1 MDKPFE
7 NGCGH
12 RKKVTI
18 IFAILFVLTVI
29 FVNSCKTPE
38 NNVSRARQTSAYA
51 VIDLR
56 SGKIIKSSNGEAKL
70 PIASTTKILSAIT
83 VIEEVFDLDEE
94 IFVPSA
100 AVGIEGSSVY
110 LSPGERISYRDLLYG
125 LMLRSGN
132 DCAVALAIKTSGSV
146 EKFVAKMNEVA
157 KKAGAI
163 NSSFANPHGLDD
175 EKHYSTADD
184 LAKITAYAMNNDV
197 FRTIVSTKYHDTSG
211 EVSRCFK
218 NKNKMLWNYDGAIGV
233 KTGYTKKSG
242 RCLVSAAEKYGKSF
256 AVVVGTKAFAPYF
269 LTLKTL
275 KILFLGVFAFSM
287 GTASGVLFGKLMC
300 KLSKGKI
307 NPLIGAAGVSAVPM
321 AARVVQDVG
330 RQYDPE
336 NYLLMHAMGPNVAG
350 VIGSAIAAGV
360 LLAIL

>member
-56 SGKIIKSSNGEAKL
+56 SGKIIKSSNGQVKH

-146 EKFVAKMNEVA
+146 EKFVTKMNEVA
-157 KKAGAI
+157 KRRAQ
-163 NSSFANPHGLDD
+163 
-175 EKHYSTADD
+175 STAV
-184 LAKITAYAMNNDV
+184 LQI
-197 FRTIVSTKYHDTSG
+197 RTGLTTKNIIRPPTTL
-211 EVSRCFK
+211 R
-218 NKNKMLWNYDGAIGV
+218 
-233 KTGYTKKSG
+233 KSP
-242 RCLVSAAEKYGKSF
+242 R
-256 AVVVGTKAFAPYF
+256 T
-269 LTLKTL
+269 
-275 KILFLGVFAFSM
+275 
-287 GTASGVLFGKLMC
+287 
-300 KLSKGKI
+300 
-307 NPLIGAAGVSAVPM
+307 
-321 AARVVQDVG
+321 Q
-330 RQYDPE
+330 
-336 NYLLMHAMGPNVAG
+336 
-350 VIGSAIAAGV
+350 
-360 LLAIL
+360 

>member
-38 NNVSRARQTSAYA
+38 KNVSRARQTSAYA

-56 SGKIIKSSNGEAKL
+56 SGKIIKSSNGQAKL

-94 IFVPSA
+94 IIVPSA

-184 LAKITAYAMNNDV
+184 LAKITVYAMKNDV

-242 RCLVSAAEKYGKSF
+242 RCLVTRLADRHFTHRGLMTKKFDYKGESLMNKPIVIEEKDPMLCGEAICKLQAAFNALGYTDANGKPLAEDGKCGKKTLQALKSF
-256 AVVVGTKAFAPYF
+256 IDAHSVKPIASFCSADGACTLEVVKKNG
-269 LTLKTL
+269 
-275 KILFLGVFAFSM
+275 
-287 GTASGVLFGKLMC
+287 
-300 KLSKGKI
+300 
-307 NPLIGAAGVSAVPM
+307 N
-321 AARVVQDVG
+321 R
-330 RQYDPE
+330 
-336 NYLLMHAMGPNVAG
+336 
-350 VIGSAIAAGV
+350 
-360 LLAIL
+360 

>member
-29 FVNSCKTPE
+29 FANSCKTIE

-56 SGKIIKSSNGEAKL
+56 NGKIIKSSNGQAKL

-132 DCAVALAIKTSGSV
+132 DCAVALAIKTSESV
-146 EKFVAKMNEVA
+146 ENFVAK
-157 KKAGAI
+157 
-163 NSSFANPHGLDD
+163 
-175 EKHYSTADD
+175 
-184 LAKITAYAMNNDV
+184 
-197 FRTIVSTKYHDTSG
+197 
-211 EVSRCFK
+211 
-218 NKNKMLWNYDGAIGV
+218 
-233 KTGYTKKSG
+233 
-242 RCLVSAAEKYGKSF
+242 
-256 AVVVGTKAFAPYF
+256 
-269 LTLKTL
+269 
-275 KILFLGVFAFSM
+275 
-287 GTASGVLFGKLMC
+287 
-300 KLSKGKI
+300 
-307 NPLIGAAGVSAVPM
+307 
-321 AARVVQDVG
+321 
-330 RQYDPE
+330 
-336 NYLLMHAMGPNVAG
+336 
-350 VIGSAIAAGV
+350 
-360 LLAIL
+360 

>member
-12 RKKVTI
+12 CKKVTI

-29 FVNSCKTPE
+29 FVNSCKTIE

-51 VIDLR
+51 VIDLQ
-56 SGKIIKSSNGEAKL
+56 SGKIIKSSNGQAKL

-132 DCAVALAIKTSGSV
+132 DCAVALAIKTSGCV

-184 LAKITAYAMNNDV
+184 LAKITAYAMKNDV
-197 FRTIVSTKYHDTSG
+197 FRTIVSTNTTI
-211 EVSRCFK
+211 R
-218 NKNKMLWNYDGAIGV
+218 
-233 KTGYTKKSG
+233 
-242 RCLVSAAEKYGKSF
+242 AAKF
-256 AVVVGTKAFAPYF
+256 Q
-269 LTLKTL
+269 
-275 KILFLGVFAFSM
+275 
-287 GTASGVLFGKLMC
+287 
-300 KLSKGKI
+300 
-307 NPLIGAAGVSAVPM
+307 GVSKTKTKCCGITTA
-321 AARVVQDVG
+321 Q
-330 RQYDPE
+330 
-336 NYLLMHAMGPNVAG
+336 
-350 VIGSAIAAGV
+350 SA
-360 LLAIL
+360 

>member
-56 SGKIIKSSNGEAKL
+56 SGKIIKSSNGQAKL

-110 LSPGERISYRDLLYG
+110 LSSGERISYRDLLYG

-184 LAKITAYAMNNDV
+184 LAKITAYAMKNDV

-242 RCLVSAAEKYGKSF
+242 RCLVSAAEKDGKSF
-256 AVVVGTKAFAPYF
+256 AVVV
-269 LTLKTL
+269 LNVNDMWNVSENLL
-275 KILFLGVFAFSM
+275 NEAFS
-287 GTASGVLFGKLMC
+287 A
-300 KLSKGKI
+300 
-307 NPLIGAAGVSAVPM
+307 
-321 AARVVQDVG
+321 Q
-330 RQYDPE
+330 
-336 NYLLMHAMGPNVAG
+336 
-350 VIGSAIAAGV
+350 
-360 LLAIL
+360 

>member
-38 NNVSRARQTSAYA
+38 NNVSCARQTSAYA

-56 SGKIIKSSNGEAKL
+56 SGKIIKSSNGQAKL

-184 LAKITAYAMNNDV
+184 LAKITAYAMKNDV

-218 NKNKMLWNYDGAIGV
+218 NKKQNAVELRRRNRRENRIYEKIRKMSGERGGKRREKFCRRRPERKRYVECVRKSFERSVFGAIIV
-233 KTGYTKKSG
+233 C
-242 RCLVSAAEKYGKSF
+242 R
-256 AVVVGTKAFAPYF
+256 
-269 LTLKTL
+269 
-275 KILFLGVFAFSM
+275 IL
-287 GTASGVLFGKLMC
+287 
-300 KLSKGKI
+300 I
-307 NPLIGAAGVSAVPM
+307 
-321 AARVVQDVG
+321 
-330 RQYDPE
+330 
-336 NYLLMHAMGPNVAG
+336 
-350 VIGSAIAAGV
+350 
-360 LLAIL
+360 

>member
-7 NGCGH
+7 NGCGL

-18 IFAILFVLTVI
+18 FFVILFVLTVI

-51 VIDLR
+51 VIDLQ
-56 SGKIIKSSNGEAKL
+56 SGKIIKSSNGQVKH

-146 EKFVAKMNEVA
+146 EKFVEKMNEVA
-157 KKAGAI
+157 KRRAQ
-163 NSSFANPHGLDD
+163 
-175 EKHYSTADD
+175 
-184 LAKITAYAMNNDV
+184 
-197 FRTIVSTKYHDTSG
+197 
-211 EVSRCFK
+211 
-218 NKNKMLWNYDGAIGV
+218 
-233 KTGYTKKSG
+233 
-242 RCLVSAAEKYGKSF
+242 
-256 AVVVGTKAFAPYF
+256 
-269 LTLKTL
+269 LT
-275 KILFLGVFAFSM
+275 
-287 GTASGVLFGKLMC
+287 
-300 KLSKGKI
+300 
-307 NPLIGAAGVSAVPM
+307 
-321 AARVVQDVG
+321 
-330 RQYDPE
+330 
-336 NYLLMHAMGPNVAG
+336 
-350 VIGSAIAAGV
+350 
-360 LLAIL
+360 AILQIRTGLTTKNIIRPPTTLRKSPRTQ

>member
-51 VIDLR
+51 VIDLQ
-56 SGKIIKSSNGEAKL
+56 SGKIIKSSNGQVKH

-146 EKFVAKMNEVA
+146 EKFVEKMNEVA

-184 LAKITAYAMNNDV
+184 LAKITAYAMKNDV

-242 RCLVSAAEKYGKSF
+242 RCLVSAAEKDGKSF
-256 AVVVGTKAFAPYF
+256 AVVV
-269 LTLKTL
+269 LNVNDMWNVSENLL
-275 KILFLGVFAFSM
+275 NEAFS
-287 GTASGVLFGKLMC
+287 A
-300 KLSKGKI
+300 
-307 NPLIGAAGVSAVPM
+307 
-321 AARVVQDVG
+321 Q
-330 RQYDPE
+330 
-336 NYLLMHAMGPNVAG
+336 
-350 VIGSAIAAGV
+350 
-360 LLAIL
+360 

>member
-1 MDKPFE
+1 MDKPVE
-7 NGCGH
+7 NGCGY

-18 IFAILFVLTVI
+18 IFAILFVLAVI
-29 FVNSCKTPE
+29 FVNSCKTIE

-56 SGKIIKSSNGEAKL
+56 SGKIIKSSNGQAKL

-132 DCAVALAIKTSGSV
+132 DCAVALAIKTSGCV

-163 NSSFANPHGLDD
+163 NSNFANPHGLDD

-184 LAKITAYAMNNDV
+184 LAKITAYAMKNDV
-197 FRTIVSTKYHDTSG
+197 FRPLFRQNTTT
-211 EVSRCFK
+211 R
-218 NKNKMLWNYDGAIGV
+218 
-233 KTGYTKKSG
+233 
-242 RCLVSAAEKYGKSF
+242 AAKF
-256 AVVVGTKAFAPYF
+256 Q
-269 LTLKTL
+269 
-275 KILFLGVFAFSM
+275 
-287 GTASGVLFGKLMC
+287 
-300 KLSKGKI
+300 
-307 NPLIGAAGVSAVPM
+307 GVSKIKTKCCGITTA
-321 AARVVQDVG
+321 Q
-330 RQYDPE
+330 
-336 NYLLMHAMGPNVAG
+336 
-350 VIGSAIAAGV
+350 SA
-360 LLAIL
+360 

>member
-1 MDKPFE
+1 M
-7 NGCGH
+7 
-12 RKKVTI
+12 
-18 IFAILFVLTVI
+18 
-29 FVNSCKTPE
+29 
-38 NNVSRARQTSAYA
+38 
-51 VIDLR
+51 
-56 SGKIIKSSNGEAKL
+56 
-70 PIASTTKILSAIT
+70 SAIT

-163 NSSFANPHGLDD
+163 NSSFANPHGLDE

-184 LAKITAYAMNNDV
+184 LAKITAYAMKNDV
-197 FRTIVSTKYHDTSG
+197 FRTIVSTKYYDTSG

-242 RCLVSAAEKYGKSF
+242 RCLVSAAEKDGKSF
-256 AVVVGTKAFAPYF
+256 AVVV
-269 LTLKTL
+269 LNVNDMWSVSENLL
-275 KILFLGVFAFSM
+275 NEAFS
-287 GTASGVLFGKLMC
+287 
-300 KLSKGKI
+300 
-307 NPLIGAAGVSAVPM
+307 
-321 AARVVQDVG
+321 
-330 RQYDPE
+330 
-336 NYLLMHAMGPNVAG
+336 
-350 VIGSAIAAGV
+350 AI
-360 LLAIL
+360 

>member
-51 VIDLR
+51 VIDLQ
-56 SGKIIKSSNGEAKL
+56 SGKIIKSSNGQVKH

-146 EKFVAKMNEVA
+146 EKFVEKMNEVA
-157 KKAGAI
+157 KKRA
-163 NSSFANPHGLDD
+163 
-175 EKHYSTADD
+175 
-184 LAKITAYAMNNDV
+184 
-197 FRTIVSTKYHDTSG
+197 
-211 EVSRCFK
+211 
-218 NKNKMLWNYDGAIGV
+218 
-233 KTGYTKKSG
+233 
-242 RCLVSAAEKYGKSF
+242 
-256 AVVVGTKAFAPYF
+256 
-269 LTLKTL
+269 
-275 KILFLGVFAFSM
+275 
-287 GTASGVLFGKLMC
+287 
-300 KLSKGKI
+300 
-307 NPLIGAAGVSAVPM
+307 
-321 AARVVQDVG
+321 Q
-330 RQYDPE
+330 
-336 NYLLMHAMGPNVAG
+336 
-350 VIGSAIAAGV
+350 
-360 LLAIL
+360 

>member
-18 IFAILFVLTVI
+18 IFVILFVLTVI

-56 SGKIIKSSNGEAKL
+56 SGKIIKSSNGQVKH

-146 EKFVAKMNEVA
+146 EKFV
-157 KKAGAI
+157 
-163 NSSFANPHGLDD
+163 
-175 EKHYSTADD
+175 EK
-184 LAKITAYAMNNDV
+184 
-197 FRTIVSTKYHDTSG
+197 
-211 EVSRCFK
+211 
-218 NKNKMLWNYDGAIGV
+218 
-233 KTGYTKKSG
+233 
-242 RCLVSAAEKYGKSF
+242 
-256 AVVVGTKAFAPYF
+256 
-269 LTLKTL
+269 
-275 KILFLGVFAFSM
+275 
-287 GTASGVLFGKLMC
+287 
-300 KLSKGKI
+300 
-307 NPLIGAAGVSAVPM
+307 
-321 AARVVQDVG
+321 
-330 RQYDPE
+330 
-336 NYLLMHAMGPNVAG
+336 
-350 VIGSAIAAGV
+350 
-360 LLAIL
+360 